1 VGLARVRGRT
11 SGAPPHVIE
20 SVSTARPHVRGDRVR
35 TALSVIVVV
44 ALAGCG
50 DEPAEERAAVATPAA
65 HRVVEGERGLEVEL
79 PDGWQRAGAT
89 LTPRLT
95 DPVEVLAVGTFP
107 LREGG
112 DNCSHMAERALTEIG
127 ARDAF
132 VTLLERG
139 YDRGSTWPD
148 FPPRPQRFGPGLG
161 GPSEASA
168 CVPGSRFTDHWFGF
182 TDAGRHFHVLVAF
195 GPEAPPAVRDQAWA
209 VLDSLRIDPSI
220 QPDWRASG

>member
-1 VGLARVRGRT
+1 MW
-11 SGAPPHVIE
+11 
-20 SVSTARPHVRGDRVR
+20 
-35 TALSVIVVV
+35 TALPILVVL

-50 DEPAEERAAVATPAA
+50 GTDTERAAVATPVAY
-65 HRVVEGERGLEVEL
+65 RVVEGERGLAVEL
-79 PDGWQRAGAT
+79 PEGWQRAAAT

-148 FPPRPQRFGPGLG
+148 FPPRPERFGPGLG

-168 CVPGSRFTDHWFGF
+168 CVRGSRFTDHWFGF
-182 TDAGRHFHVLVAF
+182 TDGGRHFHVLVAF
-195 GPEAPPAVRDQAWA
+195 GPDAPPAVRDQAWA
-209 VLDSLRIDPSI
+209 VLDSLRVDPSI
-220 QPDWRASG
+220 QPDWPSSG

>member
-1 VGLARVRGRT
+1 MRM
-11 SGAPPHVIE
+11 APPHV
-20 SVSTARPHVRGDRVR
+20 VRLARA
-35 TALSVIVVV
+35 ALPLVLLL

-50 DEPAEERAAVATPAA
+50 AGAAEERAAVAMQAA
-65 HRVVEGERGLEVEL
+65 YRVVEGERGLAVEL

-148 FPPRPQRFGPGLG
+148 FPRRPERFGPRLG

-195 GPEAPPAVRDQAWA
+195 GPDAPPAVRDQAWA